1 MDNNI
6 THVAMDTHKKQHAV
20 ALAYPDTG
28 EVLVFTVKNTVKD
41 IKKMVKKIQR
51 KTPGEVRFC
60 YEAGVCGFTLKQQ
73 IEAAGSACIV
83 IAPSLVPRKKG
94 DRIKTDRRDA
104 RKLLG
109 QFIAGQLTEVYAPN
123 PEQEAAREITRC
135 RQAAQED
142 LKRAR
147 HQLIKFLT
155 RHGYIYRDG
164 KHWTQK
170 HVRWLLSLQFGCAD
184 LREVFDWYSTQLQH
198 CQQRLA
204 TLDKEV
210 AALAERPMYREIVG
224 LLRCFRGIDTLTA
237 ITVMTELF
245 EFGRFASPRKLMA
258 YLGLVPSEHSSG
270 EKRRPGAITKTGN
283 GRVRR
288 LLIESSWHYRHRPAV
303 GQTLKRRRQGQPQ
316 WALDIADRAMSR
328 LYKRHQRLMR
338 RGKIPSKVVV
348 AVAREL
354 AGFLWAILHEW
365 QRRCDGDN
373 RSMAQESSLAKTNVA
388 AFA

>member
-1 MDNNI
+1 VDKSI

-28 EVLVFTVKNTVKD
+28 EVQVFTVKNLATD

-51 KTPGEVRFC
+51 KAPGGVRFC
-60 YEAGVCGFTLKQQ
+60 YEAGVCGFTLKQR
-73 IEAAGSACIV
+73 IEAAGSPCMV

-109 QFIAGQLTEVYAPN
+109 QFLAGQLTEVYAPN

-142 LKRAR
+142 LKRIR
-147 HQLIKFLT
+147 HQLVKFLT
-155 RHGYIYRDG
+155 RHGYIYTDG
-164 KHWTQK
+164 RHWTQRHAK
-170 HVRWLLSLQFGCAD
+170 WLLSLEFPSPD
-184 LREVFDWYSTQLQH
+184 LREVFDWYYTQLQH
-198 CQQRLA
+198 CQQRLV

-210 AALAERPMYREIVG
+210 AALAERPRYREIVG

-237 ITVMTELF
+237 ITVLTELF
-245 EFGRFASPRKLMA
+245 EFSRFTSPRKLMA

-270 EKRRPGAITKTGN
+270 EKRRPGSITKTGN

-288 LLIESSWHYRHRPAV
+288 LLVESSWHYRHRPAV
-303 GQTLKRRRQGQPQ
+303 SKALKRRRDGQPP
-316 WALDIADRAMSR
+316 WAIDVADRALHR
-328 LYKRHQRLMR
+328 LHTRYQRLML

-365 QRRCDGDN
+365 QRRSAGDIPP
-373 RSMAQESSLAKTNVA
+373 AQEASLAA
-388 AFA
+388 SDESAFC

>member
-1 MDNNI
+1 VDNNI

-28 EVLVFTVKNTVKD
+28 EILVFTVKNTAKD

-51 KTPGEVRFC
+51 KAPGEVRFC
-60 YEAGVCGFTLKQQ
+60 YEAGVCGFILKQQ
-73 IEAAGSACIV
+73 IEALGSDCMV

-109 QFIAGQLTEVYAPN
+109 QFLAGQLTEVYAPN

-142 LKRAR
+142 LKRIR
-147 HQLIKFLT
+147 HQLVKFLT
-155 RHGYIYRDG
+155 RHGYIYADG
-164 KHWTQK
+164 RHWTKRHGQ
-170 HVRWLLSLQFGCAD
+170 WLLSLQFGSSD
-184 LREVFDWYSTQLQH
+184 LREVFDWYYTQLQH

-210 AALAERPMYREIVG
+210 AALAERPVYKEVVG
-224 LLRCFRGIDTLTA
+224 LLRCLRGVETLTA
-237 ITVMTELF
+237 ITLITELF
-245 EFGRFASPRKLMA
+245 EFGRFASPRKFMA

-283 GRVRR
+283 GRARR
-288 LLIESSWHYRHRPAV
+288 LLVESSWHYRHRPSV
-303 GQTLKRRRQGQPQ
+303 SKVLKRRRDGQPQ
-316 WALDIADRAMSR
+316 WAIDMADRAM
-328 LYKRHQRLMR
+328 QRLCTR
-338 RGKIPSKVVV
+338 YQRLTLRGKIPSKVVV

-354 AGFLWAILHEW
+354 AGFLWAMLHEW
-365 QRRCDGDN
+365 QRRSAGN
-373 RSMAQESSLAKTNVA
+373 IPLAQEVSLTTTDESALC
-388 AFA
+388 

>member
-1 MDNNI
+1 MDNSI

-28 EVLVFTVKNTVKD
+28 EIQVFTVKNTVTD
-41 IKKMVKKIQR
+41 IKKMVRKIQR
-51 KTPGEVRFC
+51 KAPGAVRFC

-73 IEAAGSACIV
+73 IEAAGSPCMV

-142 LKRAR
+142 LKRIR
-147 HQLIKFLT
+147 HQLVKFLT
-155 RHGYIYRDG
+155 RHGYIYADG
-164 KHWTQK
+164 RHWTKGHGQ
-170 HVRWLLSLQFGCAD
+170 WLLALQFGSSD
-184 LREVFDWYSTQLQH
+184 LREVFDWYYTQLQH

-204 TLDKEV
+204 SLDKEV
-210 AALAERPMYREIVG
+210 KALAERPVYKEVVG
-224 LLRCFRGIDTLTA
+224 LLRCLRGVDTLTA
-237 ITVMTELF
+237 ITVTTELF

-270 EKRRPGAITKTGN
+270 EKRRPGSITKTGN

-288 LLIESSWHYRHRPAV
+288 LLIESSWHYRHRPSVNQA
-303 GQTLKRRRQGQPQ
+303 LKRRRDGQPA
-316 WALDIADRAMSR
+316 WAIDTADRAMHR
-328 LYKRHQRLMR
+328 LHKRYQRLMR
-338 RGKIPSKVVV
+338 RGKIPAKVVV

-354 AGFLWAILHEW
+354 AGFIWAILHEW
-365 QRRCDGDN
+365 QRRRDGDIAE
-373 RSMAQESSLAKTNVA
+373 AQEVA
-388 AFA
+388 LVTSGESAFC

>member
-28 EVLVFTVKNTVKD
+28 EILVFTVKNTVKD

-51 KTPGEVRFC
+51 KAPGEVRFC
-60 YEAGVCGFTLKQQ
+60 YEAGVCGFILKQQ
-73 IEAAGSACIV
+73 IEALGSDCMV

-94 DRIKTDRRDA
+94 ERIKTDRRDA

-109 QFIAGQLTEVYAPN
+109 QFLAGQLTEVYAPN

-142 LKRAR
+142 LKRIR
-147 HQLIKFLT
+147 HQLVKFLT
-155 RHGYIYRDG
+155 RHGYIYADG
-164 KHWTQK
+164 RHWTKRHGQ
-170 HVRWLLSLQFGCAD
+170 WLLSLQFGLSD
-184 LREVFDWYSTQLQH
+184 LREVFDWYYTQLQH

-210 AALAERPMYREIVG
+210 AALAERPVYKEVVG
-224 LLRCFRGIDTLTA
+224 LLRCLRGVETLTA
-237 ITVMTELF
+237 ITLITELF
-245 EFGRFASPRKLMA
+245 EFGRFASPRKFMA

-283 GRVRR
+283 GRARR
-288 LLIESSWHYRHRPAV
+288 LLVESSWHYRHRPSV
-303 GQTLKRRRQGQPQ
+303 SKVLKRRRDGQPQ
-316 WALDIADRAMSR
+316 WAIDMADRAM
-328 LYKRHQRLMR
+328 QRLCTR
-338 RGKIPSKVVV
+338 YQRLTLRGKIPSKVVV

-354 AGFLWAILHEW
+354 AGFLWAMLHEW
-365 QRRCDGDN
+365 QRRSAGN
-373 RSMAQESSLAKTNVA
+373 IPLAQEVSLTTTDESALC
-388 AFA
+388 

>member
-1 MDNNI
+1 VEKSI

-28 EVLVFTVKNTVKD
+28 EVQVFTVKNTVTD
-41 IKKMVKKIQR
+41 IKKMVRKIQR
-51 KTPGEVRFC
+51 RAPGQVRFC

-73 IEAAGSACIV
+73 IEAAGSPCMV
-83 IAPSLVPRKKG
+83 IAPSLVPRKQG

-109 QFIAGQLTEVYAPN
+109 QFIAGQLTEVYAPD

-142 LKRAR
+142 LKRSR
-147 HQLIKFLT
+147 HQLVKFLT
-155 RHGYIYRDG
+155 RHGYIYQDG
-164 KHWTQK
+164 GHWTKQ
-170 HVRWLLSLQFGCAD
+170 HGQWLLSLQFGSSD
-184 LREVFDWYSTQLQH
+184 LREVFDWYYTQLQH

-210 AALAERPMYREIVG
+210 AALAERPAYREIVG
-224 LLRCFRGIDTLTA
+224 LLRCLRGVDTLTA
-237 ITVMTELF
+237 ITVLTELF

-270 EKRRPGAITKTGN
+270 EKRRPGSITKTGN

-288 LLIESSWHYRHRPAV
+288 LLIESSWHYRHRPSVSKA
-303 GQTLKRRRQGQPQ
+303 LKRRRDGQPQ
-316 WALDIADRAMSR
+316 WAVDMADRAMYR
-328 LYKRHQRLMR
+328 LHKRYHRLML
-338 RGKIPSKVVV
+338 RGKIPCKVVV

-354 AGFLWAILHEW
+354 AGFIWAILHEW
-365 QRRCDGDN
+365 QRRRDGDIPET
-373 RSMAQESSLAKTNVA
+373 QDVSLTTTGVTACSG
-388 AFA
+388 